1 MPIIPMSA
9 NKYHYAV
16 QDGETARYRCDA
28 GYQIE
33 GQGNKVRRIDLTC
46 NVNETHAMWDGPQPR
61 CERKLMSNTTLYMVS
76 VGFSEIT

>member
-46 NVNETHAMWDGPQPR
+46 VANETHAMWDRPQPI
-61 CERKLMSNTTLYMVS
+61 CERKLVQNTTLYIFLS
-76 VGFSEIT
+76 DFQK